1 MHRLIFLLL
10 VTTSLFLK
18 SCLPDCDE
26 YVEGSLPLTAV
37 NLEAFNTEYD
47 DYNAT
52 APDLGTFIPFCFSSN
67 RDSEGENFDIVY
79 KPMTTDW
86 DENTGTL
93 SVLNDYGSWVAYQ
106 EEFKVIQDALN
117 VINSDSNELGP
128 YFMMNTATYYNDY
141 DFLFMYASDIEGDFD
156 IGFTYSYETPDFKEA
171 QAIKFLNSSYDDLYP
186 AFNMYYTRIYFCSDR
201 DNDVFNIYSTAVE
214 RGVEQLVAEFSDSSR
229 REIILEQTLSSDYN
243 DKCPFIYGKLMVF
256 ASDRPGGKGG
266 YDLYYSIYSNDQWSE
281 PVNFGPN
288 VNSPYDEYRPIV
300 VNESIDY
307 YKDMMIFSSNRPGG
321 KGGFDLY
328 YAGIY

>member
-1 MHRLIFLLL
+1 MHRSIFLLL
-10 VTTSLFLK
+10 VATSLLLK
-18 SCLPDCDE
+18 SCLPSCDE
-26 YVEGSLPLTAV
+26 YIEGSLPLTAV
-37 NLEAFNTEYD
+37 NLENFNTEYD

-52 APDLGTFIPFCFSSN
+52 APDLGVFIPFCFSSN

-86 DENTGTL
+86 DENTGTM
-93 SVLNDYGSWVAYQ
+93 SVLNDYGTWLGYQ
-106 EEFKVIQDALN
+106 EQFKVIQYALD

-128 YFMMNTATYYNDY
+128 YFMMNTALFYNDY

-156 IGFTYSYETPDFKEA
+156 IGFTYSYDTPDFKETR
-171 QAIKFLNSSYDDLYP
+171 AIKFLNSPYDDLYP

-201 DNDVFNIYSTAVE
+201 DNDVFNIYWTSVQ
-214 RGVEQLVAEFSDSSR
+214 RGVEELVAEFSDSTR
-229 REIILEQTLSSDYN
+229 REITLEPTLSSNYN

-256 ASDRPGGKGG
+256 ASDRPGGEGG
-266 YDLYYSIYSNDQWSE
+266 FDLYYSIYSNDQWSE

-307 YKDMMIFSSNRPGG
+307 YKDMLIFSSDRPGG